1 MQNISC
7 FNQAAI
13 DYAVFAISAVFPASL
28 RGSIMKVIS
37 DEETVWLS
45 LSPVVQ
51 LFPRLSDGERGCC
64 ADPLSPPSSSPYG
77 FIVSGE

>member
-51 LFPRLSDGERGCC
+51 LFLRLSDGERGCC
-64 ADPLSPPSSSPYG
+64 ADPLPPPSSSPYG